1 MTVLSFLEAYTVT
14 GPATSLLQLHRCART
29 LAHDN
34 GPRLRLIVALFARGP
49 GATLRTAMHLAAE
62 SAGLPTRIVR
72 ERCRFDIGVLAAMRQ
87 LARELQP
94 DIVETHSVK
103 SHFLMHISGVARAVP
118 WVAFHHGYT
127 QTDAKVVLYNECDRV
142 SLRRADRV
150 VTLARAFVDHLTR
163 RGVPAE
169 RVMVLHNAID
179 ARPLQ
184 RIDEERQRL
193 RALWGIDAGEPVVL
207 CVGRLSREKGH
218 RDLIAALARLKTRH
232 RVVPFRLVVVGD
244 GPERNAL
251 QSLAQRGGI
260 ADAIRWLGY
269 IENAERLY
277 GGADAAVLPSH
288 SEGSPNALVEAAA
301 YGLPI
306 VATTVGG
313 VPDILEDGESGLLV
327 PPRDPD
333 ALAAA
338 LYAIVADRT
347 TAARLG
353 RNARAAVAARH
364 DPMTRTCTLIQMY
377 RQLAAAAA
385 SCAVHG
391 ARACT
396 C

>member
-1 MTVLSFLEAYTVT
+1 
-14 GPATSLLQLHRCART
+14 
-29 LAHDN
+29 
-34 GPRLRLIVALFARGP
+34 
-49 GATLRTAMHLAAE
+49 
-62 SAGLPTRIVR
+62 
-72 ERCRFDIGVLAAMRQ
+72 
-87 LARELQP
+87 
-94 DIVETHSVK
+94 
-103 SHFLMHISGVARAVP
+103 
-118 WVAFHHGYT
+118 
-127 QTDAKVVLYNECDRV
+127 VLYNECDRV

-163 RGVPAE
+163 RGVQAE

-179 ARPLQ
+179 ARPRR

-232 RVVPFRLVVVGD
+232 RVAPFRLVVAGD

-251 QSLAQRGGI
+251 QSLAQRAGI

-288 SEGSPNALVEAAA
+288 SEGSPVALLEAAA

-306 VATTVGG
+306 VATAVGG
-313 VPDILEDGESGLLV
+313 VPEILEDGESGLLV

-338 LYAIVADRT
+338 LYVIVADRT

-353 RNARAAVAARH
+353 RNAHAAVAARH

-377 RQLAAAAA
+377 RQLAAAPE

-391 ARACT
+391 TRACT